1 MSDAGKIRVLLVDD
15 HFVVRMGLAA
25 LINSQTD
32 MLVAAEATNG
42 RQGLE
47 MFRSHHPDV
56 TLMDLRMP
64 EMGGVDAIIEI
75 RKELPEARIIVLTTY
90 DGDEDIYRA
99 FQAGARAYLLKD
111 MHHEELLSAIRGVHQ
126 GQRFIP
132 PAIGSRLAERMP
144 RSELTPRELEVLQLI
159 VKGMSNKQIAAALSI
174 TEGTVKIHVNNVLS
188 KLGVGDRTKAAT
200 TAIQRGIV
208 HLD

>member
-1 MSDAGKIRVLLVDD
+1 MDEQSSIRVLLVDD
-15 HFVVRMGLAA
+15 HFVVRMGLAT
-25 LINSQTD
+25 LINSQDD
-32 MLVAAEATNG
+32 MTVVSEGANG
-42 RQGLE
+42 KQAIDL
-47 MFRSHHPDV
+47 FREHNPDV

-64 EMGGVDAIIEI
+64 EMNGVEAIIAI
-75 RKELPEARIIVLTTY
+75 RREYPECRIIVLTTY

-111 MHHEELLSAIRGVHQ
+111 MHRDELLEAIRAVHR

-132 PAIGSRLAERMP
+132 PAVANSLAERMP
-144 RSELTPRELEVLQLI
+144 RSELTGRELEVLKLI
-159 VKGMSNKQIAAALSI
+159 VKGMSNREIAGALEI
-174 TEGTVKIHVNNVLS
+174 AEGTVKIHVNNILS

-208 HLD
+208 HLE